1 MFTFLNAIAVAKFIL
16 AYHQLVNLL
25 IIFQHWKKSY
35 DDIYHS
41 PPRVCVITGN
51 ILQQQPPEVF
61 CKKEFLETS
70 QNSQEHTC
78 ASVSFS
84 VMAHVFSCEF
94 CEISKNS
101 FFTEHLWWL
110 RLMLIT
116 IIRFGRYRI
125 LLASNCTFMSDS
137 HYWGTIQIWQN
148 LDEHQYYLT
157 STKSVICQI
166 DTNCS
171 PFQSLNMLPFHI
183 RLRCLTL

>member
-16 AYHQLVNLL
+16 AYHQLVNLSSYFNIGKKAMMTY
-25 IIFQHWKKSY
+25 IILLHVFVLLRETSY
-35 DDIYHS
+35 S
-41 PPRVCVITGN
+41 SSQ
-51 ILQQQPPEVF
+51 LQDCNF
-61 CKKEFLETS
+61 IKKETL
-70 QNSQEHTC
+70 
-78 ASVSFS
+78 
-84 VMAHVFSCEF
+84 AHVFSCEF

-110 RLMLIT
+110 LLMLIT

-171 PFQSLNMLPFHI
+171 PF
-183 RLRCLTL
+183 

>member
-1 MFTFLNAIAVAKFIL
+1 MTYIILLHVFVLLRETSYSSSQLQDCNFI
-16 AYHQLVNLL
+16 
-25 IIFQHWKKSY
+25 
-35 DDIYHS
+35 
-41 PPRVCVITGN
+41 
-51 ILQQQPPEVF
+51 
-61 CKKEFLETS
+61 KKETL
-70 QNSQEHTC
+70 
-78 ASVSFS
+78 
-84 VMAHVFSCEF
+84 AHVFSCEF

-110 RLMLIT
+110 LLMLIT

-171 PFQSLNMLPFHI
+171 PFQSLSMLPFHI
-183 RLRCLTL
+183 RLQCLTLLAPVSQNGQTHSNNSSANCRRIVWVCLTI